1 MSGGPGFPTLWRV
14 SIEGGV
20 VEQLTRFSFAA
31 ASPAGRKARTNL
43 AKRLER
49 TPHGKAL
56 LYKSATEGMW
66 RRRLDGGA
74 PERVKGFEDALISQ
88 LSWSFNGKHLA
99 YTPGRHIQDILLL
112 QTNR

>member
-1 MSGGPGFPTLWRV
+1 
-14 SIEGGV
+14 
-20 VEQLTRFSFAA
+20 
-31 ASPAGRKARTNL
+31 
-43 AKRLER
+43 
-49 TPHGKAL
+49 
-56 LYKSATEGMW
+56 MW